1 MTKIQSILVPVDF
14 SPSSRAALD
23 HAMYLAGKFGSK
35 VTVLHSWDLP
45 GYLHPDL
52 TVWSGDVSASLM
64 EHARKDAEQC
74 MVEFLD
80 DAKLSDDERVSSRV
94 VSGAPYS
101 SVIAAIEEGGYD
113 LVIMGTH
120 GRTGVAHLVMGSV
133 AEKVVRHCPC
143 PVMTVRAA
151 EAPAEAES

>member
-1 MTKIQSILVPVDF
+1 MTKIQRILVPVDF

-23 HAMYLAGKFGSK
+23 HAMFLADRFGAK

-64 EHARKDAEQC
+64 EHARKDAQQC
-74 MVEFLD
+74 MVEFSR
-80 DAKLSDDERVSSRV
+80 DAKVDGDERVTTQV

-101 SVIAAIEEGGYD
+101 TIIAAVEDGGFD
-113 LVIMGTH
+113 LVVMGTH

-133 AEKVVRHCPC
+133 AEKIVRHSPC
-143 PVMTVRAA
+143 PVMTVRGP
-151 EAPAEAES
+151 EPPKEG